1 MPYSHRSR
9 LINPRLGTYFGI
21 FASAFAGLVL
31 LLLIVE
37 QLGVSETTLGRLM
50 FVVPI
55 ALYTAIGVAAFT
67 RDPLEFFASGRR
79 VPSAYNG
86 LALSVTA
93 MGATG
98 TVALTGAF
106 FIVGFDALCVMIGG
120 LAGFVVMAVMLA
132 PFFRKFGAFT
142 VPSYLGRRFES
153 RALRVFSA
161 VVLSVPMLLIIA
173 AELRIGAYAAAM
185 MTGLSAPVVMPMLAV
200 TIAGAL
206 MLGGMRSLTW
216 SNVAQSIVMLL
227 ALAVPVSIVAVMVTN
242 MPVPQLSHGP
252 LVRGL
257 LKIEAQQGLPIVVP
271 ALMGFELPGE
281 GLQQMAKRFTA
292 PFGLVGPGGFVVAT
306 LTIMAG
312 VAAAPWLLP
321 RVATAPG
328 VYEARKSLGWATL
341 LFGFVMLTVSAVA
354 VFMRDAV
361 LDIVSVEGLAQ
372 IPDWLSQL
380 VAQGHAEVDTRSTRL
395 SASSFSF
402 QRDAVLFALPVA
414 LGMPAAMVQLA
425 LAGAVAAALAAAG
438 AATVALGN
446 VLAEDVVNGLSWEP
460 AEPTIRL
467 WVGRSAIGLAVAI
480 GWAIAAF
487 APTDPLRLMLW
498 AFAMTGSAAFPV
510 TVLSIWWKRGNQF
523 GAIASVAIGFAV
535 AVLAIIAG
543 EARWIEID
551 SALAA
556 MFGIPAA
563 TLTLLAVSAVTPKPS
578 RHALEVVRDIRVPG
592 GEIIYDREM
601 RIARLRKRRGA
612 G

>member
-1 MPYSHRSR
+1 MPYTHRSR

-21 FASAFAGLVL
+21 FASAFAGLIL

-37 QLGVSETTLGRLM
+37 QLGAGQTTLGRAM
-50 FVVPI
+50 FLVPL
-55 ALYTAIGVAAFT
+55 ALYLAIGIAAFT
-67 RDPLEFFASGRR
+67 RVPLEFFASGRR
-79 VPSAYNG
+79 VPAAYNG
-86 LALSVTA
+86 LALAVTA

-120 LAGFVVMAVMLA
+120 LAGFVVMAVLLA

-153 RALRVFSA
+153 RALRIFSA
-161 VVLSVPMLLIIA
+161 VVLSVPMLLVIA
-173 AELRIGAYAAAM
+173 AELRIGAYAASM
-185 MTGLSAPVVMPMLAV
+185 LTGLSTAMVMAVLAL
-200 TIAGAL
+200 TIAGGL
-206 MLGGMRSLTW
+206 MVGGMRSLTW
-216 SNVAQSIVMLL
+216 SNVAQAIVMLL
-227 ALAVPVSIVAVMVTN
+227 ALAVPVSIVAVLVTN

-257 LKIEAQQGLPIVVP
+257 LRIEAQQGLPIIVP
-271 ALMGFELPGE
+271 PMMAFELPGE

-306 LTIMAG
+306 LSIMAG

-328 VYEARKSLGWATL
+328 VYEARKSLGWATF
-341 LFGFVMLTVSAVA
+341 LFGLVMLTVSSVA

-361 LDIVSVEGLAQ
+361 LDIVTVEGLAQ
-372 IPDWLSQL
+372 VPDWLAQL
-380 VAQGHAEVDTRSTRL
+380 VAQGHAEVEQRSTRM
-395 SASSFSF
+395 SATSFSF

-414 LGMPAAMVQLA
+414 LGMPAVMVQMA
-425 LAGAVAAALAAAG
+425 LAGAVAAAMAAAG
-438 AATVALGN
+438 AAAVALGN

-460 AEPTIRL
+460 AEAPVRL
-467 WVGRSAIGLAVAI
+467 WVGRAAIAVAVLI

-498 AFAMTGSAAFPV
+498 AFAITGSAAFPV
-510 TVLSIWWKRGNQF
+510 TVLSIWWKRGNHY
-523 GAIASVAIGFAV
+523 GALASVGCGFAV
-535 AVLAIIAG
+535 SVLAIVAG

-563 TLTLLAVSAVTPKPS
+563 TFTLLIVSAVTPKPG
-578 RHALEVVRDIRVPG
+578 RHALEAVRDIRIPG

-601 RIARLRKRRGA
+601 RIARLRKRRGT
-612 G
+612 

>member
-1 MPYSHRSR
+1 MPHTHRSR

-37 QLGVSETTLGRLM
+37 QLGVAEATLGRAM
-50 FVVPI
+50 FLVPI
-55 ALYTAIGVAAFT
+55 ALYLAIGIAAFT
-67 RDPLEFFASGRR
+67 RVPLEFFASGRR
-79 VPSAYNG
+79 VPAAYNG
-86 LALSVTA
+86 LALAVTA

-120 LAGFVVMAVMLA
+120 LAGFVVMAVLLA

-161 VVLSVPMLLIIA
+161 VVLSVPMLLVIA
-173 AELRIGAYAAAM
+173 AELRIGAYAASM
-185 MTGLSAPVVMPMLAV
+185 MTGLSVPLAMAALAV
-200 TIAGAL
+200 SIATGL
-206 MLGGMRSLTW
+206 MVGGMRSLTW
-216 SNVAQSIVMLL
+216 SNVAQAIVMLL
-227 ALAVPVSIVAVMVTN
+227 ALAVPVSIVAVLVTN

-257 LKIEAQQGLPIVVP
+257 LRIEAQQGLPIIVP
-271 ALMGFELPGE
+271 PMMAFELPGE

-306 LTIMAG
+306 LSIMAG

-328 VYEARKSLGWATL
+328 VYEARKSLGWATF
-341 LFGFVMLTVSAVA
+341 LFGLVMLTVSSVA

-361 LDIVSVEGLAQ
+361 LDIVTVEGLAQ
-372 IPDWLSQL
+372 IPDWLAQL
-380 VAQGHAEVDTRSTRL
+380 VAQGHAEVEQRSTRM
-395 SASSFSF
+395 SATSFSF

-414 LGMPAAMVQLA
+414 LGMPAVMVQMA
-425 LAGAVAAALAAAG
+425 LAGAVAAAMAAAG
-438 AATVALGN
+438 AAAVALGN
-446 VLAEDVVNGLSWEP
+446 ILAEDVVNGLSWEP
-460 AEPTIRL
+460 AEPAVRL
-467 WVGRSAIGLAVAI
+467 WVGRTAIAIAVSM
-480 GWAIAAF
+480 GWAIAVF

-498 AFAMTGSAAFPV
+498 AFAITGSAAFPV
-510 TVLSIWWKRGNQF
+510 TVLSIWWKRANHY
-523 GAIASVAIGFAV
+523 GALASVGCGFIV
-535 AVLAIIAG
+535 AVMAIVAS
-543 EARWIEID
+543 EARWIEVD

-556 MFGIPAA
+556 MFGLPAA
-563 TLTLLAVSAVTPKPS
+563 ILTLLAVSAVTPKPG
-578 RHALEVVRDIRVPG
+578 RQALEAVRDIRVPG

-601 RIARLRKRRGA
+601 RIARLRKRRTS
-612 G
+612 